1 MDFPTQEGIRILCTE
16 QSFERGRDYYHQGP
30 KELFLDH
37 TEWAAYD
44 DLKDICGD
52 QEWQSLHE
60 EFEQHFVD
68 NRQQLIALY
77 VHDGDLEEAFA
88 ELKNSDDL
96 SSLKRYRDSVAS
108 VDPVEYFERYRELL
122 VPFAAGET
130 GRRHYRE
137 IADHLDEMQELVPEE
152 RFEEFVDFLKD
163 KHANR
168 PAFLD
173 ELEKAGF

>member
-1 MDFPTQEGIRILCTE
+1 MNTRL
-16 QSFERGRDYYHQGP
+16 
-30 KELFLDH
+30 
-37 TEWAAYD
+37 
-44 DLKDICGD
+44 
-52 QEWQSLHE
+52 
-60 EFEQHFVD
+60 
-68 NRQQLIALY
+68 
-77 VHDGDLEEAFA
+77 
-88 ELKNSDDL
+88 
-96 SSLKRYRDSVAS
+96 VAS
-108 VDPVEYFERYRELL
+108 VNPVEYFERYRELL